1 MVEPIEHPSPALDV
15 DVVRVDGVVIV
26 TVAGELD
33 LDTAPRL
40 RDVLLGPP
48 PPVLV
53 LDLTAVRFFGSSGLS
68 LLLEANRHARCAGG
82 ELVLVAAG
90 RVVLRPLEITGV
102 VRVLTLFPTLAEAL
116 TWKSAARVG
125 QPA

>member
-1 MVEPIEHPSPALDV
+1 MNS
-15 DVVRVDGVVIV
+15 
-26 TVAGELD
+26 TW
-33 LDTAPRL
+33 TPR
-40 RDVLLGPP
+40 RACATCCSAP

-53 LDLTAVRFFGSSGLS
+53 LDLTAVRSSLVRS
-68 LLLEANRHARCAGG
+68 VAAAGG
-82 ELVLVAAG
+82 QPARAVRGWGAG
-90 RVVLRPLEITGV
+90 ARGRRRVVLRPLEITGV